1 VQAVFDK
8 TFTTP
13 RSGPC
18 PTGHKLT
25 LTIHY
30 TMKKLLLL
38 SVAVLAF
45 LASASAQIKTPAPS
59 PSCKITQEV
68 GLVKVDVDYS
78 RPSAK
83 GRKVFGELVPFG
95 EIWRTG
101 ANAATKLTFSDDV
114 MLGGNK
120 VAKGTY
126 ALYTVPMEKEW
137 TIVFYKNTTVG
148 GGLKEFKDDEVAAKF
163 NVPTARLN
171 DAVESFSIS
180 FDNLRNA
187 GGDMILS
194 WEKTKV
200 VVPIT
205 LETDAKVMAD
215 IKKVMAGPDA
225 NAYYAAGRYYFEEKK
240 DMKQALEWVN
250 KSLELGGDKFWI
262 LRMKSQIQAE
272 LNMYKDAVATAEK
285 SLELAKADG
294 NMDYVRMNEKS
305 ISEWKSKK

>member
-1 VQAVFDK
+1 
-8 TFTTP
+8 
-13 RSGPC
+13 
-18 PTGHKLT
+18 
-25 LTIHY
+25 
-30 TMKKLLLL
+30 MKKLLLL
-38 SVAVLAF
+38 CVAVLAF
-45 LASASAQIKTPAPS
+45 VASASAQIKTPAPS

-68 GLVKVDVDYS
+68 GLIKVDVDYS

-101 ANAATKLTFSDDV
+101 ANSATKLTFSDDV

-126 ALYTVPMEKEW
+126 ALYTIPMEKEW
-137 TIVFYKNTTVG
+137 TVIIYKNTTLG
-148 GGLKEFKDDEVAAKF
+148 GNLKEVKDDELAAKF
-163 NVPTARLN
+163 NVPSARLN
-171 DAVESFSIS
+171 DAVESFSIA

-187 GGDMILS
+187 GGDLILS

-200 VVPIT
+200 VIPIT
-205 LETDAKVMAD
+205 LDTDAKVLAD

-225 NAYYAAGRYYFEEKK
+225 GAYYAAGRYYFEEKK

-250 KSLELGGDKFWI
+250 KSLEMGGDKFWI

-272 LNMYKDAVATAEK
+272 LKMYKDAVATAEK

>member
-1 VQAVFDK
+1 
-8 TFTTP
+8 
-13 RSGPC
+13 
-18 PTGHKLT
+18 
-25 LTIHY
+25 
-30 TMKKLLLL
+30 MKKLLLL
-38 SVAVLAF
+38 CVAVLAF
-45 LASASAQIKTPAPS
+45 VASASAQIKTPAPS
-59 PSCKITQEV
+59 PSCKISQEV
-68 GLVKVDVDYS
+68 GLIKVDVDYS

-101 ANAATKLTFSDDV
+101 ANSATKLTFSDDV

-126 ALYTVPMEKEW
+126 ALYTIPMEKEW
-137 TIVFYKNTTVG
+137 TIIIYKNTTLG
-148 GGLKEFKDDEVAAKF
+148 GNLKEVKDDELAAKF
-163 NVPTARLN
+163 NVPSARLN
-171 DAVESFSIS
+171 DAVESFNID

-200 VVPIT
+200 VIPIT
-205 LETDAKVMAD
+205 LDTDAKVLAD

-225 NAYYAAGRYYFEEKK
+225 GAYYAAGRYYFEEKK

-250 KSLELGGDKFWI
+250 KSLEMGGDKFWI

-305 ISEWKSKK
+305 ISEWNKKK